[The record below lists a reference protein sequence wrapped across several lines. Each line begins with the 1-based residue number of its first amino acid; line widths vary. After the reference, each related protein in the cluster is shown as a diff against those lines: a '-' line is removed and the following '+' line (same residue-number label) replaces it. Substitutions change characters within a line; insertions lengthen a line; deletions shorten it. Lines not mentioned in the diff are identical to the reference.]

1 MLTFPLRASRFHRPN
16 TAQWPVPLRD
26 TQAPAPEHSLQVV
39 KQQGPSEVEGPKCHR
54 VSRALGL
61 SVLPELP
68 QIGTPLCAGGPEDSE
83 VSDYYMDV
91 KEVLS
96 KQRAQ
101 TLPPHRPFD
110 CTINLVPQG
119 QTVFPF
125 PAGTKSHG
133 SIYPSSLIPGTYLP
147 VHVTSGESASLL
159 LKEHVVQVCWVLQL
173 LLQNGLYGNL
183 EKSLFCVSTISFLGV
198 VVSQD
203 GLSMEP
209 LRTKVV
215 RS

>member
-39 KQQGPSEVEGPKCHR
+39 KQQGPSEVEGPKCEPSQFWSFLFCH
-54 VSRALGL
+54 
-61 SVLPELP
+61 PP
-68 QIGTPLCAGGPEDSE
+68 PIG
-83 VSDYYMDV
+83 
-91 KEVLS
+91 
-96 KQRAQ
+96 
-101 TLPPHRPFD
+101 
-110 CTINLVPQG
+110 
-119 QTVFPF
+119 
-125 PAGTKSHG
+125 
-133 SIYPSSLIPGTYLP
+133 
-147 VHVTSGESASLL
+147 L